1 MKIELKGI
9 EDTDRFGRRLGQLA
23 QPGDVICLNGD
34 LGAGK
39 TTLSKSVGL
48 GLEVEDYITSPTFT
62 IINEYE
68 GRLPLYHFDVY
79 RLNDGEELYDLG
91 VDDYFYGE
99 GVCLI
104 EWAENIRDYLP
115 EDRLEIWIYR
125 SDNPDD
131 RVVQLKAFGDR
142 SEFLAKELIK

>member
-1 MKIELKGI
+1 MRIEIKGI
-9 EDTDRFGRRLGQLA
+9 EEIDIFGRRLGELV

-48 GLEVEDYITSPTFT
+48 GLGVEDYITSPTFT
-62 IINEYE
+62 IINEYQ

-79 RLNDGEELYDLG
+79 RLKDGEELYDLG
-91 VDDYFYGE
+91 VEDYFYGD

-104 EWAENIRDYLP
+104 EWAQNIQDYLP
-115 EDRLEIWIYR
+115 QDRLELWIYGT
-125 SDNPDD
+125 DNPNE
-131 RVVQLKAFGDR
+131 RIVELKAFGDR
-142 SEFLAKELIK
+142 SEFLAKELIR